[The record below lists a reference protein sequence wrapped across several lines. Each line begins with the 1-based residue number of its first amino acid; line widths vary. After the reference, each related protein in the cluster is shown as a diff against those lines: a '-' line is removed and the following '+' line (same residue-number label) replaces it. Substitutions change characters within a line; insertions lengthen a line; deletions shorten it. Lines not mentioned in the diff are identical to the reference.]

1 FENLY
6 NLQGGIDAWAA
17 EIDGNMMRY

>member
-1 FENLY
+1 ENLY

>member
-1 FENLY
+1 LY

>member
-1 FENLY
+1 NLY